1 MTAELEC
8 EARKGVEETTKV
20 QIDFARD
27 SRQQEVNVVSIERLT
42 RF

>member
-8 EARKGVEETTKV
+8 EARKGVVVTTIV
-20 QIDFARD
+20 QIDVARD
-27 SRQQEVNVVSIERLT
+27 SRQQKVNVVSIERLT

>member
-8 EARKGVEETTKV
+8 EARKGVEERTKV

-27 SRQQEVNVVSIERLT
+27 SRQQKVNVVSIERLT